1 MLTLSRTARRLVAL
15 AATLTIAACAT
26 IRSNEGSP
34 MIQHATTDREYQLVQ
49 TRLSQAYQDMAAGSI
64 DRLMLLYATDAII
77 QSPREAPVAGT
88 AAIRAFWLGT
98 FERYR
103 VELTPEV
110 QEVTTVADAVVVRG
124 RATGTL
130 TSRAGEPAV
139 HVDTWFMQVYRTQ
152 PDGTLLFWR
161 GANGPNP

>member
-1 MLTLSRTARRLVAL
+1 
-15 AATLTIAACAT
+15 
-26 IRSNEGSP
+26 
-34 MIQHATTDREYQLVQ
+34 MIQHATTDRDYELVQ
-49 TRLSQAYQDMAAGSI
+49 SRLSQAYLDMTMGNI
-64 DRLMLLYATDAII
+64 DRLMQLYAADAII
-77 QSPREAPVAGT
+77 QSPREAPVVGA

-98 FERYR
+98 FDRYG

-130 TSRAGEPAV
+130 TSRTGEPAV
-139 HVDTWFMQVYRTQ
+139 HVDTWFMQVYRKQ
-152 PDGTLLFWR
+152 PDGALLFWR